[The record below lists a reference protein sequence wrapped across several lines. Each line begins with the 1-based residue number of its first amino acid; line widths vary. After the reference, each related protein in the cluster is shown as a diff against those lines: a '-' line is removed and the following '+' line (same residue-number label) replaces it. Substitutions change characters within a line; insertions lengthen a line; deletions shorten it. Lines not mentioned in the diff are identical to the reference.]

1 MSIAKYTILLD
12 SSSTD
17 LAVGISL
24 DDKLLKETIYP
35 AWQKQSE
42 FMVDELD
49 KLMKELNITKD
60 DIKDVIVGIGPASY
74 TGVRIALTI
83 AKTIYLSTNCEVFGV
98 SSLQILKCE
107 DKKSICL
114 INARSSRSYF
124 GVYEENKCL
133 EIDQILTN
141 EEVINYINSHPDY
154 VVCGDTKYL
163 GIDSYKGDVL
173 NEMLSL
179 KPNLKKEENPDLL
192 SPVYLK
198 SYDK

>member
-1 MSIAKYTILLD
+1 MSKGKYTILLD
-12 SSSTD
+12 SSYTD

-24 DDKLLKETIYP
+24 DDKLLKETMYP

-42 FMVDELD
+42 KMLYELD
-49 KLMKELNITKD
+49 ILMKDLNITKD

-83 AKTIYLSTNCEVFGV
+83 AKTIYLCTNCDVYAI
-98 SSLQILKCE
+98 SSLHILKY
-107 DKKSICL
+107 KKKKTICL
-114 INARSSRSYF
+114 INARSGRSYF
-124 GVYEENKCL
+124 AVYKGKKCL
-133 EIDQILTN
+133 KPNQILSN
-141 EEVINYINSHPDY
+141 EHVLKFIKSHPRY
-154 VVCGDTKYL
+154 IVSGDTNYL
-163 GIDSYKGDVL
+163 GFDSYKGDVL
-173 NEMLSL
+173 YEMLSL